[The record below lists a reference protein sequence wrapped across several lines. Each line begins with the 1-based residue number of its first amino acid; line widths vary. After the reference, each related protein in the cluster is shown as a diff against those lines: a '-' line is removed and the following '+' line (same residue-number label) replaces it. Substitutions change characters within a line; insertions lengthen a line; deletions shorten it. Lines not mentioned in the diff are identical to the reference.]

1 MAETKEVVRIGRQ
14 DVTVTRPDKVLFPDD
29 GITKRDL
36 VNYYRTIA
44 PWILPH
50 LAGRPLTLER
60 YPDGIGGHKIIQK
73 SASDYYPDWIRTA
86 TMRKHGGTVKH
97 PVANDE
103 ATLAYLAN
111 QACITPHI
119 WLSRSDRPDIPD
131 QMVFDLD
138 PSTGDFEPVRRAAAD
153 LHEMLES
160 WRIPSFL
167 KTSGSRG
174 LHIVVPLKREAG
186 YEPVHA
192 LAHRIARHLVAAA
205 PDERTLE
212 FARKDRAGR
221 VFVDVNRNAYAQTCA
236 AAYAVRAR
244 PGAPVS
250 LPVEWQ
256 ALQDASLRPDGHRMS
271 AVPALVEQRE
281 NPWADFRRRA
291 VALSTFERRMPA

>member
-1 MAETKEVVRIGRQ
+1 MRIGRQ
-14 DVTVTRPDKVLFPDD
+14 DVTVTRPDKVLFPDE

-36 VNYYRTIA
+36 VNYYRAVA
-44 PWILPH
+44 PWILPQ
-50 LAGRPLTLER
+50 LADRPLTLER

-86 TMRKHGGTVKH
+86 TVRKHGGTVKH
-97 PVANDE
+97 PVCNDE

-119 WLSRSDRPDIPD
+119 WLSRSDQPETPD

-138 PSTGDFEPVRRAAAD
+138 PSTDDFEPVRRTAAD
-153 LHEMLES
+153 LHGMLES
-160 WRIPSFL
+160 WSVPAFL

-186 YEPVHA
+186 YGPVHA
-192 LAHRIARHLVAAA
+192 LAHAIARQLVAAA

-212 FARKDRAGR
+212 FAKKDRAGR
-221 VFVDVNRNAYAQTCA
+221 VFVDVNRNAYAQTYA

-250 LPVEWQ
+250 LPVEWNE
-256 ALQDASLRPDGHRMS
+256 LPKRDFRPDGYRMGD
-271 AVPALVEQRE
+271 VLDLLGGRE
-281 NPWADFRRRA
+281 DPWQDFRRRA
-291 VALSTFERRMPA
+291 VRLASVERKAKTA